1 MVFAK
6 LKLGNMLP
14 AVLHDCQTTLC
25 MCCVSSSASCL
36 QSFQQ
41 LADGLPYA
49 KHVHSK
55 LICSITHELMTGQT
69 HPMMLPN
76 GNVYSQ
82 KGIEQV
88 AAANNGRIV
97 DPLSGKPIPCCPPV
111 QTLYTGQA
119 GQLHGLCCAGQ
130 VYSMSELRR
139 VYIS

>member
-6 LKLGNMLP
+6 LDICCLQSFTISTP
-14 AVLHDCQTTLC
+14 LC
-25 MCCVSSSASCL
+25 MCCASPSANCL

-69 HPMMLPN
+69 HPVMLPN

-97 DPLSGKPIPCCPPV
+97 DPTSGKPLPCCPPV
-111 QTLYTGQA
+111 QPFAQVMSATVMDCVQA
-119 GQLHGLCCAGQ
+119 RCIACR
-130 VYSMSELRR
+130 S
-139 VYIS
+139 